1 MKRKIIQTICN
12 FFLRPTCQFFS
23 GIEDPAFFQLDTMLS
38 LISPKEDGL
47 LEELL
52 MLPEGQTVD
61 IFVKKI
67 NDSAKLSGRE
77 WTP

>member
-1 MKRKIIQTICN
+1 MKRKIIKTICN
-12 FFLRPTCQFFS
+12 FFSRPTCLFFS
-23 GIEDPAFFQLDTMLS
+23 RIEDPAFFQLDIMLS

-52 MLPEGQTVD
+52 ILPEGQTVD

-67 NDSAKLSGRE
+67 NDSAKLNGRE